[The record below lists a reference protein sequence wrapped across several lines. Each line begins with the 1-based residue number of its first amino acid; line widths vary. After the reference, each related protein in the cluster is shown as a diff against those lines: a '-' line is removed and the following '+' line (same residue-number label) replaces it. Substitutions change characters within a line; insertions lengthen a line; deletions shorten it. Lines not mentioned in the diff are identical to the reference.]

1 MSLNSLIPIE
11 IITHQAATKAQLVQL
26 GFVLSPMLRAV
37 VSHVKHTFAEL
48 TESEQLHIKCF
59 TTLNSGYEIDLL
71 IISGEPGIGSAP
83 TQSTP
88 SQSVIT
94 VSKELIQADTSE
106 SEREATSL
114 HTGLVMV
121 GEGVTL
127 N

>member
-1 MSLNSLIPIE
+1 MF
-11 IITHQAATKAQLVQL
+11 H
-26 GFVLSPMLRAV
+26 
-37 VSHVKHTFAEL
+37 
-48 TESEQLHIKCF
+48 
-59 TTLNSGYEIDLL
+59 NSGYENDLL

-127 N
+127 NWNCLQS